1 MATVYLAHDVKHE
14 RDVAI
19 KVLHPELG
27 AVLGADRFLSEIRT
41 TARLQH
47 PHILPLLD
55 SGDAGGLL
63 YYVMPLVTGETL
75 RARLERERQLP
86 VADAVSITREV
97 ADALGYAHGLGVIHR
112 DIKPENILLQGGH
125 ALVADFGI
133 ALAVQSAGGARMT
146 QTGLSLGTPQY
157 MSPEQAMG
165 ERAIDARSD
174 IYSLGVV
181 TYETL
186 TGQPPF
192 TGSTVQAIVARVM
205 TEKPAPI
212 ATVRDTVPP
221 HVEHAVLKS
230 LAKLPA
236 DRFGSA
242 AAFSA
247 ALDAHGTFAS
257 EMAAAARSHT
267 AASPL
272 RRDRLRDPVVLAL
285 AAIALGAIAAVAI
298 AVVMLW
304 HRPTG
309 DAPLPVARFELVFP
323 DSVGAVAD
331 VPIPGAISPDGTTI
345 AAFGIASATQES
357 GLYLR
362 KTDQLGLRLVP
373 GTAQAYEPAFS
384 PDGTWLTFMRED
396 GEVNHLV
403 KYRLADGKTEVVA
416 TTNSANGMDWV
427 SPNELVLG
435 QDGDLRGLSRLSAA
449 GGGLIEFTHP
459 DEHDQRAVHLWP
471 VMANDGKTV
480 VFAIY
485 RGTLATAELAITSVP
500 EGKITRLGIHGIRP
514 LGILDHHL
522 VFVQADGA
530 VMAVPIDIGRR
541 RLTGD
546 AIPVHEPV
554 DVTPTANG
562 NSTIAMGRDGAL
574 LVFQG
579 SFRSRLAM
587 AARGHAPVAISN
599 ELHEFTDAVPSPDR
613 SHIAFVSSHARPQI
627 GMLDVATGAMSRFS
641 TAARAWSPSWL
652 ADGKTLMYLASDADG
667 RTAIMRQRLD
677 AVAPPDTVYAPG
689 DKTDYPVM
697 VEVAAAPDGTRA
709 LLVAAHNND
718 YFGDLLEITLT
729 PGQPATARP
738 FVVGPD
744 HELFP
749 AFSPD
754 GRWVS
759 FVVRT
764 PTGGDHLMVRSFPE
778 PTSSLQISPDTLLAG
793 RPFWSADGQS
803 VGYQN
808 QIGAT
813 VFETRLKLAPSLAV
827 LSRAAIPVPMPTT
840 VPGASGPPFS
850 ATGFA
855 RDGGLLGI
863 KLESLSGG
871 DVVVPNWITELRE
884 RIAASAAK

>member
-1 MATVYLAHDVKHE
+1 MATVYLAHDTRHE

-181 TYETL
+181 TYEML
-186 TGQPPF
+186 AGQPPF
-192 TGSTVQAIVARVM
+192 TGATVQAIVARVM
-205 TEKPAPI
+205 TERPAPLG
-212 ATVRDTVPP
+212 TVRDTVPP
-221 HVEHAVLKS
+221 NVEHAVLQA

-236 DRFGSA
+236 DRFQTA
-242 AAFSA
+242 TAFSA
-247 ALDAHGTFAS
+247 ALGAQGPFS
-257 EMAAAARSHT
+257 PEMAAGLPSRTGSL
-267 AASPL
+267 PM
-272 RRDRLRDPVVLAL
+272 RRDRMRDPLVLAL
-285 AAIALGAIAAVAI
+285 AAVALVAIAAV
-298 AVVMLW
+298 MLW
-304 HRPTG
+304 RQPSG

-384 PDGTWLTFMRED
+384 PDGTWLAFMRED

-435 QDGDLRGLSRLSAA
+435 QDGHLRGLSRLSAA
-449 GGGLIEFTHP
+449 GGGLTEFTHP
-459 DEHDQRAVHLWP
+459 DEHDQHAVHLWP

-500 EGKITRLGIHGIRP
+500 EGKITRLGIRGIRP
-514 LGILDHHL
+514 LGILDDHL

-530 VMAVPIDIGRR
+530 VMAAPIDIGRR

-579 SFRSRLAM
+579 SFRARLAM

-627 GMLDVATGAMSRFS
+627 GVLDVATGAMSRFS

-697 VEVAAAPDGTRA
+697 VEVAAAPDGTHA

-729 PGQPATARP
+729 PDHPATARP

-744 HELFP
+744 NELSP

-778 PTSSLQISPDTLLAG
+778 PTSGLQISPDTLLAG

-808 QIGAT
+808 QIGST
-813 VFETRLKLAPSLAV
+813 VFETRLKLAGGLAV
-827 LSRAAIPVPMPTT
+827 LSRAAIPIPMPTA
-840 VPGASGPPFS
+840 VPGASGPPFAS
-850 ATGFA
+850 TSFS
-855 RDGGLLGI
+855 RDGALLGI

>member
-1 MATVYLAHDVKHE
+1 MA
-14 RDVAI
+14 
-19 KVLHPELG
+19 
-27 AVLGADRFLSEIRT
+27 
-41 TARLQH
+41 
-47 PHILPLLD
+47 
-55 SGDAGGLL
+55 AG
-63 YYVMPLVTGETL
+63 MPS
-75 RARLERERQLP
+75 R
-86 VADAVSITREV
+86 
-97 ADALGYAHGLGVIHR
+97 
-112 DIKPENILLQGGH
+112 
-125 ALVADFGI
+125 
-133 ALAVQSAGGARMT
+133 
-146 QTGLSLGTPQY
+146 
-157 MSPEQAMG
+157 
-165 ERAIDARSD
+165 
-174 IYSLGVV
+174 
-181 TYETL
+181 
-186 TGQPPF
+186 
-192 TGSTVQAIVARVM
+192 TGS
-205 TEKPAPI
+205 
-212 ATVRDTVPP
+212 
-221 HVEHAVLKS
+221 S
-230 LAKLPA
+230 
-236 DRFGSA
+236 SA
-242 AAFSA
+242 
-247 ALDAHGTFAS
+247 
-257 EMAAAARSHT
+257 
-267 AASPL
+267 
-272 RRDRLRDPVVLAL
+272 RRDRMRDPVVLAL
-285 AAIALGAIAAVAI
+285 AAVALVAIA

-416 TTNSANGMDWV
+416 ATNSANGMDWV

-435 QDGDLRGLSRLSAA
+435 QDGNLRGLSRLSAA

-459 DEHDQRAVHLWP
+459 DEHDQHAVHLWP

-500 EGKITRLGIHGIRP
+500 EGKITRLGIRGIRP
-514 LGILDHHL
+514 LGILDDHL

-530 VMAVPIDIGRR
+530 VMAVPIDVGRR
-541 RLTGD
+541 RLTGE

-579 SFRSRLAM
+579 SFRARLAM

-599 ELHEFTDAVPSPDR
+599 ELREFTDAVPSPDR

-627 GMLDVATGAMSRFS
+627 GMLDVATGAVSRFS

-677 AVAPPDTVYAPG
+677 AVAPTDTVYAPG

-697 VEVAAAPDGTRA
+697 VAVAAAPDGTHA

-718 YFGDLLEITLT
+718 YFGDLLEISIS
-729 PGQPATARP
+729 PDHPATARP
-738 FVVGPD
+738 FAVGPD
-744 HELFP
+744 NEQFP

-808 QIGAT
+808 QIGAA
-813 VFETRLKLAPSLAV
+813 VFETRLKLTGGLAV
-827 LSRAAIPVPMPTT
+827 LSRAAIPVPMPAT

-850 ATGFA
+850 ATAFA